1 MAGRRLALIVATDEY
16 QDPGLRRL
24 RAPAQDAEALAGVL
38 ADPELGAFEVDVL
51 RNGTS
56 STIGERVETLLSGGK
71 ADDLI
76 VLHFSCHG
84 LKDDTGELYLAATNT
99 RPALL
104 ASTAVD
110 SALVNRL
117 MRRSRAQRVVL
128 FLDCCYGGAF
138 ERGMVPR
145 AGGVVDVADQFSP
158 REEELGGGRGRVV
171 ITASNAMEFAFE
183 GTDLADSIATQPS
196 IFTGA
201 LVEGLTSGEADR
213 DQDGMVSLG
222 ELYDYVFERVRKE
235 SPNQTPGK
243 WEFGLQGELILAK
256 NPQRV
261 VVPAP
266 VPADLLALID
276 HPFPATR
283 LGSVDV
289 LARLA
294 EGMNLPVAAGARD
307 VLERMVNDDSRA
319 VARAAA
325 EAVRRASI
333 RVSADSVDIGTVRV
347 GTEAAAEVS
356 IEGVPLAAASR
367 VEASIPALRARRVDR
382 TIRIEA
388 DTSVPGQ
395 IDGIVT
401 ITGPAGIAE
410 VHVVGM
416 IEPIAAR
423 GGAQENVSAAK
434 VGIPDAR
441 PREADSVGRERLAVS
456 EVEQVD
462 PKYGRSEID
471 GTATQDGL
479 AALDVTTKGE
489 ALAADVVMPREGAN
503 GSQLAKRRTA
513 TANEVIEDVTAPDQL
528 TADETRGATSAG
540 GSWSLGRSATR
551 GLLGA
556 VFGDLIASLGVYLLH
571 VTELSGHLDLYLP
584 FITQNLVIDAVAFAA
599 TVAFA
604 ERLLPAIRVPDG
616 EAYRSWRQHRLRS
629 AALQG
634 AVVGGTV
641 GVIDFLVL
649 ATNTGATWSLDIL
662 FWFPSSAAIG
672 FALAEA
678 LLRRREKAT

>member
-294 EGMNLPVAAGARD
+294 EGTNLPVAAGARD

-325 EAVRRASI
+325 EAVTRASL
-333 RVSADSVDIGTVRV
+333 RVSADSVDLGTVSV
-347 GTEAAAEVS
+347 GTEASAEVS

-367 VEASIPALRARRVDR
+367 VESSIPALRARRVDR

-388 DTSVPGQ
+388 DTSVPGV

-401 ITGPAGIAE
+401 VAGLAGSAE
-410 VHVVGM
+410 IHVVGVV
-416 IEPIAAR
+416 EAVPAERAKQQLKEAKEREASEEARRRAADELAERDRRAAADAERAVQERRKREADEAAAR
-423 GGAQENVSAAK
+423 GRIAAAEASDPKPAEEAEWRPSQLLTASAARPAIK
-434 VGIPDAR
+434 V
-441 PREADSVGRERLAVS
+441 AD
-456 EVEQVD
+456 QV
-462 PKYGRSEID
+462 
-471 GTATQDGL
+471 ATHQ
-479 AALDVTTKGE
+479 T
-489 ALAADVVMPREGAN
+489 
-503 GSQLAKRRTA
+503 S
-513 TANEVIEDVTAPDQL
+513 
-528 TADETRGATSAG
+528 DETST
-540 GSWSLGRSATR
+540 GSRSIALRAAAR
-551 GLLGA
+551 GLLGG
-556 VFGDLIASLGVYLLH
+556 FIGGLIANAWYFNSSFDWKFSVWDWNFAALL
-571 VTELSGHLDLYLP
+571 V
-584 FITQNLVIDAVAFAA
+584 VIDALMFAA
-599 TVAFA
+599 TVAIA
-604 ERLLPAIRVPDG
+604 EWLLPAVRIPG
-616 EAYRSWRQHRLRS
+616 GGAYGSWSQHRVRT
-629 AALQG
+629 AAVQG
-634 AVVGGTV
+634 AVVGPVFGA
-641 GVIDFLVL
+641 IDLL
-649 ATNTGATWSLDIL
+649 AVNQAVFPGSDSSLTPYLI
-662 FWFPSSAAIG
+662 FVVTPISAAIG

-678 LLRRREKAT
+678 VLRKARTAN